1 MACLTNL
8 CFLGLPGGGEIW
20 VVLAIVL
27 LIFGPKK
34 IPELARGLG
43 KGIKEFKK
51 AKSDIHDAILSEDE
65 TEKKAETSKETPDK
79 DYNKEER

>member
-1 MACLTNL
+1 MGLSNL
-8 CFLGLPGGGEIW
+8 CFLGLPGGAEIW
-20 VVLAIVL
+20 VVLIIVL

-51 AKSDIHDAILSEDE
+51 AKNEIHDAILTEDE
-65 TEKKAETSKETPDK
+65 EKEKTVASKEEIP
-79 DYNKEER
+79 KEDEKQS